1 MTGQWTASNP
11 GAGSPTDIRAEASR
25 RFTQAADTRTAAGH
39 TSSAGSFT
47 GGWQGAGA
55 AAVAEKASVYTTE
68 LEVLA
73 SQSDNVGKALQRY
86 SADVE
91 TIQHQTT
98 SVTTNQENVA
108 SRLLTARRRLAREH
122 EILLVDAGAS
132 PAPSYLLQSSVDSL
146 SVQANGLTAQ
156 MAALA
161 QQRTAADNT
170 AIMGLTSV
178 ESRGGLAGI
187 LATTGASSA
196 LSPQVG
202 LLHTPTVEE
211 LVGLSEIDLA
221 TLFALRPELASQ
233 ISSQSTTAEVA
244 RWWASLNA
252 DQQGA
257 LILGAPALIG
267 SLGGVAPLGRVAANR
282 VNAVYRSELVA
293 ARLADLESRTP
304 SGGGSSARS
313 KDYSGEIAM
322 LRDEQRYLTRVLDG
336 RVQVYLYDPDNG
348 NIIEMVGTPSPSTTT
363 MVTYVPGTY
372 TSVRS
377 FYDDDVQ
384 QVSRWLNSKDENVVA
399 FVWKQG
405 VFPGEDPESGS
416 VDFLRI
422 FEANDESRALHAG
435 SALNSF
441 EVEVDASSSPL
452 AGAEQVGIGHS
463 WGLTAIT
470 ASEVEHAHYDQVHSL
485 AGAGMPSEWTADP
498 GTAYYHWSYT
508 DAISMGQDTGLV
520 TYDKVPSS
528 DPAFTSHIYHRDGDF
543 DLYLPGTSAPG
554 GYSTAQSVPVHST
567 TDLVANHNLIA
578 TDRPANQSA
587 LDDIR
592 NAMRTG
598 SHR

>member
-11 GAGSPTDIRAEASR
+11 GAGSPADIRAEASR

-55 AAVAEKASVYTTE
+55 TVIAEKASVYTTE

-73 SQSDNVGKALQRY
+73 SQSESVGNALQRY

-91 TIQHQTT
+91 TIQHQTA

-146 SVQANGLTAQ
+146 SVQANGLNAQ

-161 QQRTAADNT
+161 QQRAAADNT

-187 LATTGASSA
+187 VATTGGTSA
-196 LSPQVG
+196 LSPSR
-202 LLHTPTVEE
+202 LARAPSLEE
-211 LVGLSEIDLA
+211 LAGLSELDLA
-221 TLFALRPELASQ
+221 TLFALYPGLAGE
-233 ISSQSTTAEVA
+233 ISSRNSPDEVA
-244 RWWASLNA
+244 EWWASLNA
-252 DQQGA
+252 EQQGA

-293 ARLADLESRTP
+293 ARLADLQNRTP
-304 SGGGSSARS
+304 SGGGSTPRS
-313 KDYSGEIAM
+313 EDLPGEIAT
-322 LRDEQRYLTRVLDG
+322 LRDEQRYLARILDG

-348 NIIEMVGTPSPSTTT
+348 NIIEMVGTPRPSTTT

-377 FYDDDVQ
+377 FYNDDVQ
-384 QVSRWLNSKDENVVA
+384 QVSRWLNSKDANVVA

-405 VFPGEDPESGS
+405 AFPGEDPESGS

-441 EVEVDASSSPL
+441 EVEVHASSSPL

-470 ASEVEHAHYDQVHSL
+470 ASEVKHAHYDQVHSL
-485 AGAGMPSEWTADP
+485 AGAGMPSGWHADP
-498 GTAYYHWSYT
+498 DTAYYHWSYT
-508 DAISMGQDTGLV
+508 DAISMGQETGLV
-520 TYDKVPSS
+520 TYDKVPSD

-567 TDLVANHNLIA
+567 TDLVTNHNLIA
-578 TDRPANQSA
+578 TNEDGNQSA
-587 LDDIR
+587 LKQLQF
-592 NAMRTG
+592 AMETERD
-598 SHR
+598 R